1 MTAAGLLAA
10 RGHTNI
16 SVLDGG
22 PDTWAAVIGSHLQT
36 GR

>member
-1 MTAAGLLAA
+1 MTAASLLTA

-22 PDTWAAVIGSHLQT
+22 PDTWASATGRHLQS